1 MKTLYIIS
9 NYFTPELG
17 AASSRIQNLAK
28 SLSQGNYKVS
38 VICPIPNYP
47 NGKIATAYKGKIYNK
62 KIDENKISIY
72 RLWIYPSNSENKI
85 KRILSMLSFS
95 FSLALFLLSK
105 IFRGPDIIII
115 NSPPLFVSFTGVLFS
130 KFILGSKTILN
141 VSDLWPQSAVE
152 LGVLKNEG
160 VFYNLL
166 TRIEKFIYRNSIAII
181 GQSDEIVSHIKDF
194 VERPTFLYRNLPED
208 LSENIVL
215 GKTMEND
222 KKRIVYAGL
231 LGYAQG
237 ILEICKNVDFDSYDF
252 EFHIYGRGMQEEGIK
267 EYISS
272 NSKSIHFH
280 GAFAKRE
287 AKGILTK
294 YDAALVPLSTHIKG
308 AFPSKIYELIQLEVP
323 ILFSGEG
330 DGAELIKE
338 ENIGLSSTPGDWT
351 SINKM
356 LKYYSEMTND
366 EIDVWKI
373 NQRKLQKNKFNYQK
387 QFENLGFFLNQ
398 FN

>member
-1 MKTLYIIS
+1 M
-9 NYFTPELG
+9 
-17 AASSRIQNLAK
+17 AK
-28 SLSQGNYKVS
+28 SLSQSNYKVS
-38 VICPIPNYP
+38 VICPLPNYP
-47 NGKIATAYKGKIYNK
+47 NGKIATDYKGKIYHK
-62 KIDENKISIY
+62 KIDENNISIY

-95 FSLALFLLSK
+95 FSLALFLFLK
-105 IFRGPDIIII
+105 IFRGPDIIIV

-130 KFILGSKTILN
+130 KFILRSKTILN

-166 TRIEKFIYRNSIAII
+166 TSIEKFIYRNSVAII
-181 GQSDEIVSHIKDF
+181 GQSDEILSHIKHF
-194 VERPTFLYRNLPED
+194 VVRPIFLYKNLPQD
-208 LSENIVL
+208 LSENFVL
-215 GKTMEND
+215 DKTMENN

-237 ILEICKNVDFDSYDF
+237 ILEICKNVNFEAYGF

-267 EYISS
+267 QYIKY
-272 NSKSIHFH
+272 NSKSIYFH
-280 GAFAKRE
+280 GEFEKKE
-287 AKGILTK
+287 AHSILTK

-338 ENIGLSSTPGDWT
+338 ENIGLSSIPGDWT
-351 SINKM
+351 SVNTM
-356 LKYYSEMTND
+356 LKYFSRMTKD
-366 EIDVWKI
+366 EVDVWKT
-373 NQRKLQKNKFNYQK
+373 NQRKLQKNKFNYHK
-387 QFENLGFFLNQ
+387 QFESLEIFLNQ